1 MSTKTIAFFGASGGC
16 GLAALKLAVNAGHTC
31 IALCRTPSK
40 LEAEFP
46 QSPANLII
54 KQGNAH
60 SVGDVSACLTKPSS
74 PSELVDIIH
83 FSIGGVLDLKTMT
96 IADPDVCKN
105 GIKAVLDA
113 LKDLRASGAATGRP
127 ALLVISTTGISKFG
141 RDVPIAF
148 LPMYHYMLKMPH
160 ADKKVMEDVV
170 AASGERFTLVRPSF
184 LTDGEQT
191 NNKIRV
197 GVEDLSKGWEKK
209 AIGYT
214 ISRGDVGK
222 WMYEQLYLKADENV
236 YEGKAVTISY

>member
-1 MSTKTIAFFGASGGC
+1 MSKTIAFFGASAGC
-16 GLAALKLAVNAGHTC
+16 GLAALRLAVDAGHTC

-46 QSPANLII
+46 KNPANLII

-60 SVGDVSACLTKPSS
+60 SVADVSACLVKPTN
-74 PSELVDIIH
+74 PSELVDIVH

-96 IADPDVCKN
+96 IPDPDVCKN
-105 GIKAVLDA
+105 GIKVLLDA
-113 LKDLRASGAATGRP
+113 LKELRASGSAAGRP
-127 ALLVISTTGISKFG
+127 AVFIISTTGISKFG

-160 ADKKVMEDVV
+160 ADKKVMEELV

-191 NNKIRV
+191 KNKIRV
-197 GVEDLSKGWEKK
+197 GIEDVTKGWEKK

-222 WMYEQLYLKADENV
+222 WMYEQLYLKADKNV